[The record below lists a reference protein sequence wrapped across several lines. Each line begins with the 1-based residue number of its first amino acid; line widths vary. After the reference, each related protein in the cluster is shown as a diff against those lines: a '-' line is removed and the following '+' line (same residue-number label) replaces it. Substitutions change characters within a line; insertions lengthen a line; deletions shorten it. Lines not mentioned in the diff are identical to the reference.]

1 MQMYKILDLC
11 GPHCVSIEEGEKVRK
26 IIVENLSNGK
36 TIELDFDGVQTL
48 TSSFLNSAIG
58 RLYGEFEKSKI
69 ENAIKVKGLDKSD
82 GALMAI
88 VIKNAIEFYAKDPK
102 AREAAKDVIKDL
114 KEDS

>member
-1 MQMYKILDLC
+1 MQTYKILDLC

-26 IIVENLSNGK
+26 IIVENLHNNK
-36 TIELDFDGVQTL
+36 TVELDFVGVLTL

-69 ENAIKVKGLDKSD
+69 EDALRVKGLDKND
-82 GALMAI
+82 EALMAI
-88 VIKNAIEFYAKDPK
+88 VIKNAIEFYAKDQK
-102 AREAAKDVIKDL
+102 ARDAAKDVIRDL